1 MNDKC
6 RSSLISAMCVVGI
19 LTTLP
24 GCAPLAIQ
32 NASGSMP
39 VDVDPTVRGPVAGV
53 GIEGQDIIS
62 MTDRMVR
69 DMLEIPNL
77 AAAKKPPRV
86 IVDAEHFDNKG
97 SQPINKTA
105 ITDRLRVELSRA
117 SRGRMSF
124 VGRHYARA
132 VQAERDLK
140 DNGIV
145 DVGTVGRTK
154 APAGGDYR
162 LGGSISTV
170 DSKSAKSGMFQRYTQ
185 IVFEMFDMETG
196 EIVWA
201 NMYELS
207 RAGADDVVY
216 R

>member
-1 MNDKC
+1 M
-6 RSSLISAMCVVGI
+6 
-19 LTTLP
+19 
-24 GCAPLAIQ
+24 
-32 NASGSMP
+32 
-39 VDVDPTVRGPVAGV
+39 DPTVRGPVAGV
-53 GIEGQDIIS
+53 GIEGHDIIS

-69 DMLEIPNL
+69 DILATTNL
-77 AAAKKPPRV
+77 AAAEKPPRV
-86 IVDAEHFDNKG
+86 IVDAEHFENAG

-105 ITDRLRVELSRA
+105 ITDRLRVELTRA

-132 VQAERDLK
+132 VQTERDLK
-140 DNGIV
+140 DHGVV

-154 APAGGDYR
+154 AQAGGDYR
-162 LGGSISTV
+162 LGGRISTV
-170 DSKSAKSGMFQRYTQ
+170 DSRSAKSGMIQRYTQ
-185 IVFEMFDMETG
+185 IVFEMFDLETG
-196 EIVWA
+196 EIVWN